1 MHLDIHCFIPKLEVI
16 VSKENALWR
25 NYMMGFLFWESRVLA
40 WQASVKTGLKVI
52 CKLGS
57 RHHDP
62 SYREVC
68 PWPWKWL
75 GVGRGDARYCEYS
88 GSRTL
93 ACSKEAPSSPEGF
106 LTASPQVFFPAL
118 PDGLPHT
125 ISSLGSPIQLS
136 KEIATLWKKRSTY
149 FFFLFRL
156 TSKQSIGLIKHKW
169 PACSLPTPKLTSV
182 FSSVGQ
188 FHSYSVYT
196 LGHHIE
202 FIWTSKCSIEIQ
214 ASKWYAITL
223 FLLQASVT

>member
-68 PWPWKWL
+68 PWPWGWQ
-75 GVGRGDARYCEYS
+75 GVGQGDARCWLWILWKQDFGLQQ
-88 GSRTL
+88 GS
-93 ACSKEAPSSPEGF
+93 SSPEGF

-149 FFFLFRL
+149 FFFF
-156 TSKQSIGLIKHKW
+156 
-169 PACSLPTPKLTSV
+169 
-182 FSSVGQ
+182 
-188 FHSYSVYT
+188 
-196 LGHHIE
+196 
-202 FIWTSKCSIEIQ
+202 Q
-214 ASKWYAITL
+214 ANFKAIYRFNKT
-223 FLLQASVT
+223 